1 VKNQQECADRPEA
14 APEAAMD
21 APAEDL
27 SVFTAAERE
36 RLQRLR
42 RQVQAGRRSD
52 SYPLDKRQD
61 FVRWLIEQGKLS
73 DN

>member
-1 VKNQQECADRPEA
+1 MKNQQECADRPEA
-14 APEAAMD
+14 APEAATD
-21 APAEDL
+21 GPAKDL
-27 SVFTAAERE
+27 SGFTAAEHE
-36 RLQRLR
+36 RLERLR
-42 RQVQAGRRSD
+42 RQVRAGLRSD